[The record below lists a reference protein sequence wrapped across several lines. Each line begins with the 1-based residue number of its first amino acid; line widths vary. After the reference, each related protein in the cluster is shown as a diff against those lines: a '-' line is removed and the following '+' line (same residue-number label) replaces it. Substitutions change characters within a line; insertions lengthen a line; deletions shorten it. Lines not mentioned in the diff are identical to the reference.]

1 MPWSSWDEWA
11 EVKQLLT
18 SPAAEDRSSGIQRV
32 AAWRV
37 RGRVPLA
44 VESTASLAE
53 AMMLDDQQAAC
64 SSSGVAVGPA
74 LTEYSLRLRY
84 ALPLIKLVN
93 GVADSQQ
100 RGRVASSVAVL
111 SAVAGLPR

>member
-1 MPWSSWDEWA
+1 M
-11 EVKQLLT
+11 
-18 SPAAEDRSSGIQRV
+18 
-32 AAWRV
+32 
-37 RGRVPLA
+37 
-44 VESTASLAE
+44 ESTSSLAE
-53 AMMLDDQQAAC
+53 AMMLDDQSAAC
-64 SSSGVAVGPA
+64 NSSHLGSGSSGGVGGPK

-93 GVADSQQ
+93 GVAVSQQ